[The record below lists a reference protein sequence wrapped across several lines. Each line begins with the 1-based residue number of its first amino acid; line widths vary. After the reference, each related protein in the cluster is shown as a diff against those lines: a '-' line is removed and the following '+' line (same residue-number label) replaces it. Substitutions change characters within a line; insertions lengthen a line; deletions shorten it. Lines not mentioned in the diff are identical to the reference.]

1 MGLSLK
7 RLDIPDIVVVGCN
20 IPVPNK
26 RDLAAL
32 LKPGIADLKKS
43 VKPAQFVG
51 VMRMVKLAAVG
62 YVQAP
67 GCDFL
72 AFIEDCD
79 SQCASLN
86 DFRITE
92 ARLAGEVDLG

>member
-1 MGLSLK
+1 M
-7 RLDIPDIVVVGCN
+7 VVGCN

-26 RDLAAL
+26 RDLTAL
-32 LKPGIADLKKS
+32 FKPGIADFKKS
-43 VKPAQFVG
+43 AKPSQFVG
-51 VMRMVKLAAVG
+51 VMRMIKLATVG

-67 GCDFL
+67 GCNFL
-72 AFIEDCD
+72 VSIEDGD

-92 ARLAGEVDLG
+92 AGLAGEVDLG